1 MKKEEIRIL
10 YIDDEQGN
18 REGFKAAFRRYYTIH
33 DAKTALEGRK
43 ILDNNQINIIIT
55 DQRMPETT
63 GSEFLASIV
72 KVYPN
77 PIRMIMT
84 GYADLNAVIDAVNN
98 GRIHKYLTKPWD
110 VDQLKKI
117 IDEAYNTYFLEKQR
131 RELIKDLIKVNEQL
145 EFHLQQKNLM

>member
-1 MKKEEIRIL
+1 MKKEDIRIL
-10 YIDDEQGN
+10 YIDDEKGN
-18 REGFKAAFRRYYTIH
+18 CEGFKAAFRRHYTIYT
-33 DAKTALEGRK
+33 ATTALEGRK
-43 ILDNNQINIIIT
+43 ILDSNKINIIIT

-63 GSEFLASIV
+63 GAEFLASIIQ
-72 KVYPN
+72 VYPN

-110 VDQLKKI
+110 VDQLKMI
-117 IDEAYNTYFLEKQR
+117 IDEAYNTFDLEQQR
-131 RELIKDLIKVNEQL
+131 RQLTKDLIKVNEQL